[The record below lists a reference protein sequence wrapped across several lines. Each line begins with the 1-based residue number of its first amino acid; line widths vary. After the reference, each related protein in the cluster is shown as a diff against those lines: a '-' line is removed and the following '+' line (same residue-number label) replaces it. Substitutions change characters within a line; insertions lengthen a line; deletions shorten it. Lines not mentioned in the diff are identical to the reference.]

1 MMRAKRLLVLLYVA
15 AVAQLFWIAS
25 QMPDVVAT
33 HFDGAGRPNGGMT
46 RAGMVG
52 FQLMMLGI
60 TAAAF
65 LGLPVLLG
73 RLSPTLIN
81 IPNRE
86 YWLAPERRAA
96 SMAALQNWM
105 AVMGCGV
112 VVLLMAVTALL
123 RHANQASPPRLSST
137 ALLACLGAFLVYMAG
152 TIVALYRRFPRAQ
165 RT

>member
-1 MMRAKRLLVLLYVA
+1 MRARLLLVLLYVA
-15 AVAQLFWIAS
+15 AIGQLAWIGS
-25 QMPDVVAT
+25 QMPDTVAT
-33 HFDGAGRPNGGMT
+33 HFDAAGHPNGGMT

-73 RLSPTLIN
+73 RLSPTLVN
-81 IPNRE
+81 IPNKE

-123 RHANQASPPRLSST
+123 QHANRMSPPQLSSA
-137 ALLACLGAFLVYMAG
+137 ALLACLGAFLVYTVG